1 MTSRARNDQAKA
13 ERRRLLL
20 AAALDEFYEKGV
32 SAARTDDIA
41 ARAGLSKGTLYLYF
55 PSKDDLFQALIE
67 SLTLPNL
74 EQIEAMANAAPSVMQ
89 AIGGFVVL
97 APKIIRGTDLPR
109 LMKVII
115 GESQTYPDVINRYR
129 TEVLDRMLG
138 IFSGVL
144 AAAKA
149 RGEIDIGSPEVTAK
163 LIMAPVFLSGLWVAV
178 FEAGRHETLDIE
190 ALLKAH
196 AEFLMKAMKP

>member
-1 MTSRARNDQAKA
+1 MASRARSEGAKA
-13 ERRRLLL
+13 ERRKLLL

-32 SAARTDDIA
+32 AAARTDDIA

-55 PSKDDLFQALIE
+55 PSKDELFQALIE

-74 EQIEAMANAAPSVMQ
+74 EAIEAMAKSAPSVIR
-89 AIGGFVVL
+89 AIEGFATL

-115 GESQTYPDVINRYR
+115 GESQSYPEAINRYR
-129 TEVLDRMLG
+129 SDVMERLLA

-144 AAAKA
+144 DAAKE
-149 RGEIDIGSPEVTAK
+149 RGEINIGTPELTAK
-163 LIMAPVFLSGLWVAV
+163 LIMAPVVLSGLWVAM
-178 FEAGRHETLDIE
+178 FETGTGETLDIE
-190 ALLKAH
+190 ALLNEH
-196 AEFLMKAMKP
+196 AQFLIKAMKP